1 MTFDEWWTEV
11 QEECVRQGRGKLL
24 LPIKELAAL
33 TWAGGF
39 VEGYNRAYKQ
49 IHKKGGNDD
58 AKAGSKA
65 V

>member
-33 TWAGGF
+33 AWAGGS
-39 VEGYNRAYKQ
+39 VEGYNRTRKQ
-49 IHKKGGNDD
+49 IYKERNGDD

-65 V
+65 I